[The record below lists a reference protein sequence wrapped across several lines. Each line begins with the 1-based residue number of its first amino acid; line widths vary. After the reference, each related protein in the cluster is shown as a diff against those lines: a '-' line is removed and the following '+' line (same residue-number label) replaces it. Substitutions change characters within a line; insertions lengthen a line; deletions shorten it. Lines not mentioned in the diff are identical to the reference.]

1 MEPEELTCGSLSEGK
16 SQISP
21 NAAGFFFF
29 FNITDCKTLENRDS
43 SFFHSSSLAANF
55 LL

>member
-21 NAAGFFFF
+21 NAAGLFVF

>member
-1 MEPEELTCGSLSEGK
+1 MEPELTCGSLSEGK
-16 SQISP
+16 SQTSQ
-21 NAAGFFFF
+21 NATVFFFF
-29 FNITDCKTLENRDS
+29 FNITDRKTLENRDS